1 MKGVGIIW
9 THNKFSQ
16 TLINFRFE
24 VNLFIEK
31 FEHFKRHLSIV
42 RVNSQV

>member
-31 FEHFKRHLSIV
+31 FAHTHILPIEIFKG
-42 RVNSQV
+42 